1 MSSPVSRRRA
11 AKPLAIATGSLVLL
25 FAALPT
31 TTLLAVGMAPTLGAF
46 IGDTTPGRY
55 LTKCVAGMNLAGVIP
70 HLYKLWTTG
79 HDMATA
85 IGLVT
90 DMYVWLSMYTAAAV
104 GWLLFLGFPGV
115 VATFRAL
122 NAKRRIY
129 VLREQ
134 QKSLINEWGDCI
146 LPGAE
151 HQKDGAPV
159 PGDTPAPMA
168 DAAAGRP

>member
-1 MSSPVSRRRA
+1 MSTVVSRRRT
-11 AKPLAIATGSLVLL
+11 AKPLAIVIGVLVLL

-46 IGDTTPGRY
+46 IGDRMPGRY

-70 HLYKLWTTG
+70 FLYKLWTTG

-85 IGLVT
+85 ISLVT
-90 DMYVWLSMYTAAAV
+90 DLYAWFSMYSAAAM
-104 GWLLFLGFPGV
+104 GWMLFLGFPGV
-115 VATFRAL
+115 VAMSRAL

-146 LPGAE
+146 LPTVETAKPDNQKQGA
-151 HQKDGAPV
+151 A
-159 PGDTPAPMA
+159 
-168 DAAAGRP
+168 R